1 MGKLLAALLKAQA
14 IEVPTDRFWRFVDG
28 CLGLT
33 EREIKRLLARIMMV
47 GDGFA
52 ESDLSALVE
61 EKRQAI
67 RRSRYLEF
75 WEAGGSV
82 NQVGGLDALKGWLE
96 ARGRGFTDEARRF
109 GLHIPRRLPV
119 CRVVESADGEAVAD
133 MWGCRCCDSV
143 AVFSNCEG

>member
-1 MGKLLAALLKAQA
+1 MAKLLAALLKAQA

-67 RRSRYLEF
+67 RRGRPPRF
-75 WEAGGSV
+75 WESWQERQ
-82 NQVGGLDALKGWLE
+82 QVGGLDALKAWLK
-96 ARGRGFTDEARRF
+96 AAAAASPMRR
-109 GLHIPRRLPV
+109 
-119 CRVVESADGEAVAD
+119 AV
-133 MWGCRCCDSV
+133 
-143 AVFSNCEG
+143 